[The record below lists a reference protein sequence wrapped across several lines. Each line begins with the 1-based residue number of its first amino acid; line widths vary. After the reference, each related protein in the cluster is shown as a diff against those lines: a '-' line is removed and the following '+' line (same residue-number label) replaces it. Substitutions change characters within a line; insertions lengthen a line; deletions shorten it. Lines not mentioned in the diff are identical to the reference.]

1 MITYNHAAYIRQAV
15 ESVLCQRTDFPFEVV
30 IGDDCSTDETPK
42 ILRTLLTEYP
52 HLLRV
57 LAHTNNLGSMGKPNL
72 VSVIEASRGTHLA
85 FLEGDDFWNA
95 PGKLSEQVRFL
106 DREPQCSGVCHDA
119 SVLHPDGQRGVY
131 PFRYPP
137 DCTRIGPTELLTYG
151 FPHTTT
157 LMFRRDRLL
166 PLPEWFH
173 EMSMGDWP
181 MTLKTAMSGPIGYL
195 RDQWWS
201 THRSGVGYWQGRSLV
216 ERTRQEMRA
225 LETFGRVLGGAQ
237 TGLIQRGL
245 NRRHYY
251 LAEGFIDLGQL
262 ANARAEFLQF
272 LAGWPRHRSETV
284 RRTISLALRLYAP
297 RLRRAVRTLADKR

>member
-85 FLEGDDFWNA
+85 FLEGDDFWNE

-119 SVLHPDGQRGVY
+119 SVLHPNGQRGIY

-181 MTLKTAMSGPIGYL
+181 MTLKTSMSGPIGYL

-284 RRTISLALRLYAP
+284 RRTISLALRLYVP
-297 RLRRAVRTLADKR
+297 RLRRAARTLAGKR